1 MTIVSGDGVSGR
13 LKVLEIAVPSARET
27 RRPAS
32 DTGHR
37 TGPSSM
43 TAAVTLLGLA
53 LLTGAGAA
61 YGQAQN
67 KDEAKQRLDRVQETL
82 RQKKAAEKGISSDIS
97 LLQSERERLSANLV
111 DTAKRI
117 QVGEGQLTAIEGRI
131 GELEA
136 QEKLLK
142 GSLAE
147 RHGSIVRLLGAM
159 QRMGRDPPPVM
170 ITRREDALT
179 MVRSAMML
187 ASAFPQLRTQALELA
202 SRLDDLGRVMGD
214 IRSEG
219 DRLKTETQRL
229 SEARLQLSELIELR
243 RRSLVERQTE
253 LDQVRREAA
262 EIARSVGDLN
272 ELIDRLDKVVAK
284 QVGGTTV
291 ARAFDPAGDGPLA
304 APLAPQAFEDQA
316 KGTGGGTPIAQPP
329 LAEPATPGA
338 VVLAPRDQKVAS
350 LNSGRIKPAI
360 PFAQARGRLPL
371 PVAGKRIIGF
381 GDKAHTNKS
390 SGVVIETRPG
400 AQVVSP
406 SDGWIA
412 FAGVFRSYGQIL
424 IINAG
429 DGYHMLLAGLSQIDV
444 QLGQFVLAGEP
455 VGLMSGAP
463 QGAKAKPPAN
473 APVLYIELRKDG
485 RSIDPDP
492 WWVSEGTQKV
502 QG

>member
-1 MTIVSGDGVSGR
+1 MR
-13 LKVLEIAVPSARET
+13 LWAPLETMVPSTTDVAIGLAT
-27 RRPAS
+27 GRRPGRVA
-32 DTGHR
+32 GAGR
-37 TGPSSM
+37 M
-43 TAAVTLLGLA
+43 ALAGLA
-53 LLTGAGAA
+53 VGMLLLPGVPAR
-61 YGQAQN
+61 AQS
-67 KDEAKQRLDRVQETL
+67 KDDAKQRLERVQEAL
-82 RQKKAAEKGISSDIS
+82 RQKKAAEQGLQTDIS
-97 LLQSERERLSANLV
+97 QLQADRERLGANLV
-111 DTAKRI
+111 DTARRI
-117 QVGEGQLTAIEGRI
+117 QQGEGQLTAIEGRL

-136 QEKLLK
+136 QEKLLR

-147 RHGSIVRLLGAM
+147 RHGSIARLLAAM

-170 ITRREDALT
+170 ITRREDALA

-187 ASAFPQLRTQALELA
+187 ASSFPQLKTQALALA
-202 SRLDDLGRVMGD
+202 ARLEDLGRVMGE

-219 DRLKTETQRL
+219 DRLKAEAQRHT
-229 SEARLQLSELIELR
+229 EARVQLSELIELR
-243 RRSLVERQTE
+243 RRSLAERQGE

-262 EIARSVGDLN
+262 EIARSVTDLN
-272 ELIDRLDKVVAK
+272 ELIDKLDTVVAR
-284 QVGGTTV
+284 QSGDSLV
-291 ARAFDPAGDGPLA
+291 ARAPEPAANPALV
-304 APLAPQAFEDQA
+304 APLSPSKLDVPA
-316 KGTGGGTPIAQPP
+316 K
-329 LAEPATPGA
+329 PATAADSPAPGA
-338 VVLAPRDQKVAS
+338 VVMAPKEQKLAS
-350 LNSGRIKPAI
+350 LNAGRMKPAV

-390 SGVVIETRPG
+390 SGIVIETRAG
-400 AQVVSP
+400 AQVISP
-406 SDGWIA
+406 ADGWIV

-424 IINAG
+424 IINGG

-492 WWVSEGTQKV
+492 WWASEGTQKV